1 MASSK
6 SVYPFGFIKRLY
18 LPFLMVLNLL
28 LGISLN
34 VFSQAN
40 QPELS
45 GPNQLCI
52 VFGGVIGTFS
62 GGGNPNTDIYSWLV
76 TSETGETL
84 FNRTGGDQFDEIK
97 VSFNEIGNYTVS
109 LSVRR
114 GTENI
119 YESTLEVSVTRGP
132 KIDLLPDYL
141 LCGDEPV
148 ELVAI
153 DENTPNFSEYYFVW
167 KDYDG
172 NIVGNQNR
180 FYTREEGF
188 YFVELFLSGSGGSR
202 TCLISG
208 STFVGP
214 SLDFEVLTSA
224 ETICQGQSVFLTTD
238 TPISGK
244 WLLKR
249 PGTDSK
255 VEIGD
260 AFSLNIE
267 AGDLQDI
274 GVYEASFVAVDP
286 DYPDCPSERKVR
298 FEVVEAPKIDVL
310 KISEPKDCA
319 DDTGSFSVTPPSNL
333 DSLIIPEINF
343 SNVNLGSGSE
353 ILFENL
359 KPQVYTISAYRNG
372 CEYTSLM
379 ILESEDPPSSSN
391 PPVQMEV
398 NYSVGAE
405 SCSDFSVRN
414 GWIDLDFPDG
424 EVDGE
429 YRILALGKGTIR
441 GGNISDQDTLRVDL
455 PDGNYLFELKIDG
468 CTYPI
473 QELSIENQPEV
484 EFSIPPSI
492 NICETFDFIP
502 ETDQDLTFT
511 LYYPDGQV
519 ESKSSQNSFNLTQA
533 GSYRLEASPR
543 GGENLCSKFKTFTA
557 TLSQRIEFD
566 AVLIEEDCFGN
577 KVYEAQLVSIDESE
591 ASIRWLNE
599 DAEIVGRGA
608 LFYPTSVGA
617 FSLIVQPLES
627 GFCPVEPEN
636 FEIEPPIFEV
646 PVDLSAT
653 KFCPNPDF
661 ATITLETNEEEVTRV
676 DWIYYDESNDR
687 QELDQLADQF
697 EIQVFEIGAYEAVV
711 FNKLGCEI
719 GRNFIF
725 VEESTLLDQ
734 PEIAD
739 RVPACSKENSIPPLD
754 PGEYETYEWFF
765 EGSLVSSKR
774 LFKPTQV
781 GSHTLVVT
789 TVDGCEFV
797 KEFETFEVCNFNV
810 VHPNAMVL
818 GDSTRDFRL
827 LVDEGVDEVELFV
840 LNRQGALIHYD
851 FANQFEPRSALFK
864 WDGKVQGKQ
873 IPLGT
878 YVVVIQVR
886 NTTYGFEDKIT
897 SSLLVIQ

>member
-1 MASSK
+1 M
-6 SVYPFGFIKRLY
+6 
-18 LPFLMVLNLL
+18 L
-28 LGISLN
+28 LGIIFN
-34 VFSQAN
+34 GFSQTN

-45 GPNQLCI
+45 GPDQLCI

-62 GGGNPNTDIYSWLV
+62 GGGDPNSDIYSWLV

-97 VSFNEIGNYTVS
+97 VSFTEIGNYTVS

-114 GTENI
+114 GTANI
-119 YESTLEVSVTRGP
+119 YESTLDVSVTRGP

-153 DENTPNFSEYYFVW
+153 DENTPDFSEYNFIW
-167 KDYDG
+167 KDFDG
-172 NIVGNQNR
+172 NIVGDQNR

-188 YFVELFLSGSGGSR
+188 YFVELFLSSSGGTR
-202 TCLISG
+202 TCLITG

-224 ETICQGQSVFLTTD
+224 ETICLGRGISLTTD

-249 PGTDSK
+249 PNSGSK
-255 VEIGD
+255 IEIGT
-260 AFSLNIE
+260 AFSLSIE
-267 AGDLQDI
+267 GADLQDI
-274 GVYEASFVAVDP
+274 GIYEASFVAIDP
-286 DYPDCPSERKVR
+286 NYPDCPSERKVR
-298 FEVVEAPKIDVL
+298 FEVVEAPKIDL
-310 KISEPKDCA
+310 FKISEPEDCA
-319 DDTGSFSVTPPSNL
+319 DDSGSFSVTPLSNL
-333 DSLIIPEINF
+333 DSLIIPELDF
-343 SNVNLGSGSE
+343 SNVNLASGSE
-353 ILFENL
+353 LLFQNL
-359 KPQVYTISAYRNG
+359 KPQVYTISAFSNG
-372 CEYTSLM
+372 CEFTSLM

-391 PPVQMEV
+391 PPVQLEV
-398 NYSVGAE
+398 NYNVGAE

-414 GWIDLDFPDG
+414 GWIDVDFPDG

-429 YRILALGKGTIR
+429 YRILGLGKGTIR
-441 GGNISDQDTLRVDL
+441 AGNISDQNTLRVDL

-511 LYYPDGQV
+511 LYYPDGKV
-519 ESKSSQNSFNLTQA
+519 ESKASQNSFNLMQA
-533 GSYRLEASPR
+533 GSYRLEANPKD
-543 GGENLCSKFKTFTA
+543 GNDLCAKFKTFTA
-557 TLSQRIEFD
+557 TLSQRIQFD

-599 DAEIVGRGA
+599 DAEIMGRGA

-627 GFCPVEPEN
+627 GFCPVEPVN
-636 FEIEPPIFEV
+636 LVIEPPIFEV

-676 DWIYYDESNDR
+676 DWVYYDESNER
-687 QELDQLADQF
+687 EELDQLADQF
-697 EIQVFEIGAYEAVV
+697 EIEVFEVGAYEAVV
-711 FNKLGCEI
+711 FNELGCEI

-734 PEIAD
+734 PEIPN
-739 RVPACSKENSIPPLD
+739 RVAACSKENSIPPLD
-754 PGEYETYEWFF
+754 PGEYETYAWYF
-765 EGSLVSSKR
+765 EGDLISSKR

-781 GSHTLVVT
+781 GNHTLVVT

-797 KEFETFEVCNFNV
+797 KEFETFEVCTFSV

-818 GDSTRDFRL
+818 GDPTRDFRV
-827 LVDEGVDEVELFV
+827 LVNQGVEKVEIFI
-840 LNRQGALIHYD
+840 LNRQGELIHYD
-851 FANQFEPRSALFK
+851 LAAQFEPRSPLFK
-864 WDGKVQGKQ
+864 WDGTVRGNQ

-878 YVVVIQVR
+878 YVVVIQLK
-886 NTTYGFEDKIT
+886 NITYGFEDKIT